1 MSCDIDSDSFHGTKK
16 GGRRKTVSSRRAYVD
31 TPSTR
36 RKAIKLLNRA
46 IKRADQ
52 GGTWNAG
59 DIIVA
64 RDILANQTMGES
76 GYKLYP
82 LGF

>member
-1 MSCDIDSDSFHGTKK
+1 MEIHNECFASTKK
-16 GGRRKTVSSRRAYVD
+16 GMRRKTVSSRRAYVD

-36 RKAIKLLNRA
+36 RKAIKLLNSA
-46 IKRADQ
+46 IKKDSEGRSD
-52 GGTWNAG
+52 GKWG
-59 DIIVA
+59 DIIDA
-64 RDILANQTMGES
+64 RDILANQKMGES